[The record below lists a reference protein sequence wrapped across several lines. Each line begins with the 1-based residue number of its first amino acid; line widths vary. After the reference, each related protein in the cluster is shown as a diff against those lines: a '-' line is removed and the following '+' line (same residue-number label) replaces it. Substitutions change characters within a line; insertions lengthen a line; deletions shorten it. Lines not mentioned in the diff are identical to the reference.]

1 MCYQY
6 GMLALRARACALA
19 ALVPLVVSSALLF
32 SPPAAAKRAK
42 KAAPKPAATMAPGD
56 ARKVVLD
63 ALDEEFGRRM
73 RLTTEGFQPPYF
85 ISYLLRD
92 VRRLNVSG
100 KYGAI
105 YDRSDDHSRT
115 LYADVRVGD
124 YDLDSSGE
132 GGFEFNFDP
141 DADYGSLFNYVRAP
155 IDDDPDALRDAI
167 WLLTDY
173 KYKDALQAW
182 LRKKGKAVYSV
193 AKKNPVPDFT
203 HEKPWT
209 EIGPALT
216 AKMDR
221 AYWEGIVRAEG
232 AYMKDFPVIFDSGV
246 NATVQTTTKYFVSS
260 EGSRLVS
267 DKVLYAVS
275 ANAITRADDGQLLQG
290 NRTWYAH
297 DFADLPSAEKIHEG
311 VVAMVKE
318 VLEQRAA
325 EVIPP
330 YSGPAVLAPRV
341 TGVFFHEAIGHR
353 LEGKRNRSDKEG
365 QTFTDKVGQQVIP
378 TFLSVLDDPSMKKF
392 GDRDLNGYY
401 PFDDEGVAS
410 RPVTLI
416 DHGVLKNFL
425 LSRMPVEG
433 FDHSN
438 GHGRNSSF
446 EDPMGRMGNLIVK
459 GEHPVDDEHLKEML
473 IAEAKKQG
481 KPFGIWI
488 EEVEGG
494 ETNTQ
499 RGDVQAFHGIP
510 TRMFKVDVATGKM
523 TLVRGAEFIGTP
535 LTVVS
540 KILAVGKKSEVFNGF
555 CGAESG
561 YVPVSTVAPAVLL
574 EELELQ
580 RSASE
585 KRKPPL
591 LPPPAFDTAPVA
603 AATPTPVPAPGLKA
617 PASPTPKK

>member
-1 MCYQY
+1 
-6 GMLALRARACALA
+6 MLALRARVAIAALA
-19 ALVPLVVSSALLF
+19 LAPVLVSSSPALAK
-32 SPPAAAKRAK
+32 SKTAAPAAIAGKDKDPRLL
-42 KAAPKPAATMAPGD
+42 
-56 ARKVVLD
+56 VLD
-63 ALDEEFGRRM
+63 ALEQELARRP
-73 RLTTEGFQPPYF
+73 RLTTEGFDPPYYV
-85 ISYLLRD
+85 SYLLRD
-92 VRRLNVSG
+92 VRRLNISG

-105 YDRSDDHSRT
+105 YELNDDRGRN
-115 LYADVRVGD
+115 LYASVRVGS

-155 IDDDPDALRDAI
+155 IDDDTDAIRDAI

-173 KYKDALQAW
+173 KYKEALQAY

-193 AKKNPVPDFT
+193 ARKTPLADFT
-203 HEKPWT
+203 RESPVQQ
-209 EIGPALT
+209 IGPPVI
-216 AKMDR
+216 AKSDR
-221 AYWEGIVRAEG
+221 DYWEGIVRSEG
-232 AYMKDFPVIFDSGV
+232 AYMKKFPLIFDSGV
-246 NATVQTTTKYFVSS
+246 TCTVQTTTKYFVSS

-267 DKVLYAVS
+267 DEVLYAVS
-275 ANAITRADDGQLLQG
+275 ANALTRAEDGQLLEA

-297 DFADLPSAEKIHEG
+297 DFADLPDAKKIHAE
-311 VVAMVKE
+311 VEKMVQE
-318 VLEQRAA
+318 ALEQRGA

-330 YSGPAVLAPRV
+330 YSGPAVLSPRV

-365 QTFTDKVGQQVIP
+365 QTFTDKLGQSILPPFITV
-378 TFLSVLDDPSMKKF
+378 TDDPSTKKY
-392 GDRDLNGYY
+392 GGTDLNGYY
-401 PFDDEGVAS
+401 LFDDEGVPS

-416 DHGVLKNFL
+416 AGGILKSFL
-425 LSRMPVEG
+425 LSRLPVEG
-433 FDHSN
+433 FPNSN
-438 GHGRNSSF
+438 GHGRNASF
-446 EDPMGRMGNLIVK
+446 EDPMGRMANLMVK
-459 GEHPVDDEHLKEML
+459 GDKPVSDEKLKEML

-488 EEVEGG
+488 EEVSGG

-499 RGDVQAFHGIP
+499 RGDVQAFHGVP
-510 TRMFKVDVATGKM
+510 TRMFKVDLNTGKM
-523 TLVRGAEFIGTP
+523 SLVRGAEFIGTP

-540 KILAVGKKSEVFNGF
+540 KIMATGEHSEVFNGF

-591 LPPPAFDTAPVA
+591 LPPPAFDPGPAK
-603 AATPTPVPAPGLKA
+603 TP
-617 PASPTPKK
+617 